1 MRGLWWAGHVM
12 LAVGLGWWALD
23 WVLQSLLPLQWGGPN
38 IGGGLLLLL
47 AQALALLGA
56 GLAVLMGLAL
66 LSTRRL
72 WRRRL
77 VAPLVVNA
85 VLAVALIVVKS
96 VLPGDVGYNGWQ
108 AGIVGDTGVT
118 VNEAGQPV
126 LVLAV
131 CVESVDHITVVG
143 PNRGDEP
150 NEVFLEL
157 SSDEP
162 VTGLTL
168 VDLAAPGPR
177 WGGGDPTP
185 LPVKTQELLIATA
198 ESSRTALR
206 QVDFTAAD
214 LAALE
219 PSTVLAGD
227 GRVPLDD
234 FQRSTCEERQAQG

>member
-1 MRGLWWAGHVM
+1 MSRLWWTGHVM
-12 LAVGLGWWALD
+12 LAVGLGWWAID

-56 GLAVLMGLAL
+56 GLAVLMGIAL
-66 LSTRRL
+66 LSTRSL
-72 WRRRL
+72 WRRRFA
-77 VAPLVVNA
+77 VPLVVNA
-85 VLAVALIVVKS
+85 VLAVALVVVKS
-96 VLPGDVGYNGWQ
+96 VLPGDVGYNDWL

-118 VNEAGQPV
+118 VDGAGQPV

-131 CVESVDHITVVG
+131 CAESVDHITVVG
-143 PNRGDEP
+143 PNRGDRP

-168 VDLAAPGPR
+168 VDLTDPGPR
-177 WGGGDPTP
+177 WGGGSPTP
-185 LPVKTQELLIATA
+185 SPIQTQELLIAPA

-214 LAALE
+214 LVALE
-219 PSTVLAGD
+219 QGTVLAGG

-234 FQRSTCEERQAQG
+234 FQRSTCEERQDQG